1 MRVIVV
7 GAGVLGAS
15 VARHL
20 AVAGAQVHLVDR
32 GSPGEG
38 TSATTFSWTNA
49 NRKPDPD
56 YFRLNTAGMA
66 EHAELAKEL
75 PGPPAY
81 VRNGS
86 LFLADA
92 ASEPW
97 LVENVELLRAS
108 GYEARFV
115 DADEAVSTAGNIR
128 VPSSVTSIA
137 AFPAEGHVFPR
148 RLVDNLVA
156 DATRHGATVSTGE
169 VERIEEHDGVAVS
182 LRDGEV
188 IRGDRLVLA
197 AGRWSEALAATAGLS
212 LPMVTH
218 TEQGSPIIGLL
229 GYVASPQ
236 LDLRCVVHSPRL
248 NMRPDTDGRTV
259 VQALDLNPTVDPA
272 GPVPT
277 ADIAETISQRFAEL
291 TASGSDAEIAFRIGY
306 RSLPADGLPVAGFA
320 SPQARVYALVT
331 HSGITLA
338 PLLGR
343 FAAEELLTDREE
355 PMLRSF
361 RPDRLAGT
369 PKSDIGL
376 ERPTRLGEQ

>member
-20 AVAGAQVHLVDR
+20 AVGGAEVHLVDR
-32 GSPGEG
+32 WSPGGG

-56 YFRLNTAGMA
+56 HFRLNTAGMA
-66 EHAELAKEL
+66 EHVALARQL

-81 VRNGS
+81 VGSGS

-97 LVENVELLRAS
+97 LAENVERLRGS

-115 DADEAVSTAGNIR
+115 DAEEAVRTAGDLR

-137 AFPAEGHVFPR
+137 AFPGEGYVLPH

-156 DATRHGATVSTGE
+156 DATRRGATVSTGE
-169 VERIEEHDGVAVS
+169 VERIEEADGVTVS
-182 LRDGEV
+182 LRDGAV
-188 IRGDRLVLA
+188 LRGDRLVLA
-197 AGRWSEALAATAGLS
+197 AGRWSEDLAATAGLS
-212 LPMVTH
+212 LPVVTD
-218 TEQGSPIIGLL
+218 TGRGSPIIGLL
-229 GYVASPQ
+229 GYVRSPQ

-248 NMRPDTDGRTV
+248 NLRPDTGGQAV

-272 GPVPT
+272 APVPPDDVEVV
-277 ADIAETISQRFAEL
+277 AQRFAEL
-291 TASGSDAEIAFRIGY
+291 TASQPDVDISFRVGY

-320 SPQARVYALVT
+320 SPLARVYALVA

-343 FAAEELLTDREE
+343 SAAEELLADREE

-361 RPDRLAGT
+361 RPGRFAGT
-369 PKSDIGL
+369 TKSEIAM